1 MCEHVRPIE
10 KAGVRRSL
18 NNHDCTAEVRL
29 SSIDA
34 CTGELVSPANSATS
48 NRDCGVLSD
57 SDTIRIQVVL
67 SPLWRRSAARV
78 A

>member
-34 CTGELVSPANSATS
+34 CTGELVSPANSALLRTVTAES
-48 NRDCGVLSD
+48 
-57 SDTIRIQVVL
+57 
-67 SPLWRRSAARV
+67 
-78 A
+78 